1 MESQQES
8 SLFEIRLNE
17 TGQRY
22 IRKFCRLVIPVLI
35 FLIVTMVINLLVTV
49 KYLLL
54 NFSPGGSSIRI
65 PVAMRV
71 TPYFSMVTAIIN
83 FLAVIYYI
91 RFANSLKRSLAKNDE
106 QMFNMSFRHISQ
118 NALLF
123 LVTLILTFLTWCW
136 SLGGGW
142 LLDNF

>member
-1 MESQQES
+1 
-8 SLFEIRLNE
+8 
-17 TGQRY
+17 
-22 IRKFCRLVIPVLI
+22 
-35 FLIVTMVINLLVTV
+35 MVINLLVTV